1 MKSIIGKE
9 LRYTFLTTLLTC
21 ATTRIV
27 TGKSNDW
34 ILISSYATLM
44 FIAGIVLANVKGF
57 KEVKESNLHKA
68 TLLEPENISD
78 LCNLF
83 VFVFDIAL
91 IISALILSLKNF
103 AEIMMY
109 GCVIAVCGNE
119 SGKNILYEFYKKE
132 RAKYE

>member
-44 FIAGIVLANVKGF
+44 FIA
-57 KEVKESNLHKA
+57 
-68 TLLEPENISD
+68 
-78 LCNLF
+78 
-83 VFVFDIAL
+83 
-91 IISALILSLKNF
+91 
-103 AEIMMY
+103 
-109 GCVIAVCGNE
+109 
-119 SGKNILYEFYKKE
+119 
-132 RAKYE
+132 